1 MSNKQFILI
10 INCPDKAG
18 IIASVSN
25 FLFKRKFNILES
37 SQYKDSKN
45 NQFFMRVSFSG
56 LENIKTITFKK
67 LKSDFSII
75 SKQYKMKFNFFE
87 MSKNRMF

>member
-1 MSNKQFILI
+1 MSKKKIILV

-18 IIASVSN
+18 IISAVST

-45 NQFFMRVSFSG
+45 SQFFIRVCFTN
-56 LENIKTITFKK
+56 LDNTK
-67 LKSDFSII
+67 II
-75 SKQYKMKFNFFE
+75 SLNTL
-87 MSKNRMF
+87 KNLFLEY

>member
-1 MSNKQFILI
+1 MKKRKFILI

-37 SQYKDSKN
+37 SQFKDTKN
-45 NQFFMRVSFSG
+45 NQFFMRVCFTY
-56 LENIKTITFKK
+56 LEKSKDIQFKK
-67 LKSDFSII
+67 LKTEFLII
-75 SKQYKMKFNFFE
+75 SKQYKMNFILYSHNF
-87 MSKNRMF
+87 